1 MVAPRREWPCGRHVG
16 VGGPA
21 AGHGGARAAGGLA
34 QRACRRPGSFFFA
47 FVNDLCVEEFIRCD
61 VKNNLVTWICEIN
74 SCYEFVDDL

>member
-1 MVAPRREWPCGRHVG
+1 MQ
-16 VGGPA
+16 A
-21 AGHGGARAAGGLA
+21 ARFL
-34 QRACRRPGSFFFA
+34 FFA